1 MADYR
6 REQDLREEAMF
17 DKNELIRELEMEVA
31 RATSVLQSK
40 SSEMNETKSKLVEAQ
55 EKAEKNESSNAML
68 GQMFDLGALVQNEDG
83 SISIAPSQNG
93 Q

>member
-1 MADYR
+1 MLLKAGSKRRRNKIEMADYR

-40 SSEMNETKSKLVEAQ
+40 SSEMNETKSKLVEA
-55 EKAEKNESSNAML
+55 
-68 GQMFDLGALVQNEDG
+68 
-83 SISIAPSQNG
+83 
-93 Q
+93 